1 MELNLCMG
9 CMKEKQGLGPC
20 PHCGFQ
26 KGKYRPNPYYLP
38 PETILA
44 GKYLVG
50 RVIGEGG
57 FGITYVGYDLN
68 RREKTAI
75 KEFYVGE
82 LVTRNVA
89 IRNGLE
95 ASSRQKGAVFRSE
108 KRKFLEEAQRLAKFR
123 GLAGIVEVKDC
134 FQENETAYIIMEFVE
149 GQTLQ
154 QVLDGHKGHIGPA
167 QALELMK
174 PVMESLEQV
183 HRAGLIHRDIS
194 PDNIMVTPDHK
205 GKLIDFGAARDFI
218 NRAKNMSVIL
228 KPHYAPIEQYK
239 SHGVQGPWTDV
250 YGLCATL
257 YRAITGRLPD
267 LATDRQEEDRLK
279 PPSLQGIKMPK
290 YQEEALMKGLSLD
303 SRDRFQTMGELI
315 EAFEEPSGPRL
326 YSGAKAGCAGAP
338 YEKEWHG
345 MGGGPGKKPRPGTG
359 HGALG
364 NTAASKKMPGKI
376 GLGALCGCLL
386 LTLALAPFFIFR
398 GGGQGEEGSPPVAE
412 ATGEEEALVEEG
424 GATRDS
430 KETARIN
437 ILMGDYVKFRDENKM
452 VLGSGLQRETI
463 SSIHFKDSLDH
474 VPPDGWDVS
483 AAGDG
488 GVMAW
493 AEPNGDKYDLYI
505 AGDGG
510 VCANPDSSAVFAYYS
525 NLSDIDFGGCFDTS
539 QVTDMSAMFSGCK
552 SLTKLD
558 LSSFDTSRVTDM
570 GFMFQSCEGLTEL
583 NIGSFDTSQVTSMTH
598 MFRVCASLPSL
609 DVRHFDTSRVT
620 DMSFMFE
627 ECASLARLDVS
638 QFDTSQVTSMKG
650 MFQGCTAL
658 EGLDTSGFDKSKV
671 EDSE

>member
-1 MELNLCMG
+1 M
-9 CMKEKQGLGPC
+9 
-20 PHCGFQ
+20 
-26 KGKYRPNPYYLP
+26 
-38 PETILA
+38 
-44 GKYLVG
+44 
-50 RVIGEGG
+50 
-57 FGITYVGYDLN
+57 
-68 RREKTAI
+68 
-75 KEFYVGE
+75 
-82 LVTRNVA
+82 
-89 IRNGLE
+89 
-95 ASSRQKGAVFRSE
+95 
-108 KRKFLEEAQRLAKFR
+108 
-123 GLAGIVEVKDC
+123 
-134 FQENETAYIIMEFVE
+134 
-149 GQTLQ
+149 
-154 QVLDGHKGHIGPA
+154 
-167 QALELMK
+167 
-174 PVMESLEQV
+174 
-183 HRAGLIHRDIS
+183 
-194 PDNIMVTPDHK
+194 
-205 GKLIDFGAARDFI
+205 
-218 NRAKNMSVIL
+218 
-228 KPHYAPIEQYK
+228 
-239 SHGVQGPWTDV
+239 
-250 YGLCATL
+250 
-257 YRAITGRLPD
+257 
-267 LATDRQEEDRLK
+267 
-279 PPSLQGIKMPK
+279 
-290 YQEEALMKGLSLD
+290 
-303 SRDRFQTMGELI
+303 
-315 EAFEEPSGPRL
+315 
-326 YSGAKAGCAGAP
+326 
-338 YEKEWHG
+338 
-345 MGGGPGKKPRPGTG
+345 
-359 HGALG
+359 
-364 NTAASKKMPGKI
+364 
-376 GLGALCGCLL
+376 
-386 LTLALAPFFIFR
+386 
-398 GGGQGEEGSPPVAE
+398 
-412 ATGEEEALVEEG
+412 EEG

-430 KETARIN
+430 KETARTN

-671 EDSE
+671 EDGE